1 MAKVF
6 YCGGL
11 SGQLGMLRAIV
22 PVDHLHNVLSKD
34 GLKYLG
40 KRFPRMKEAGT
51 VIEVA
56 ADERGL
62 WKSGFYRAA
71 KGPLE
76 FEDHLR
82 AF

>member
-1 MAKVF
+1 MAKIF

-11 SGQLGMLRAIV
+11 TGRLGMLRAVV
-22 PVDHLHNVLSKD
+22 PVDDLHGVLSKD
-34 GLKYLG
+34 RSEYVG
-40 KRFPRMKEAGT
+40 KKFPQMKEAGT

-62 WKSGFYRAA
+62 WKAGFYRAT

-76 FEDHLR
+76 FEEHLR
-82 AF
+82 AV